1 MRIKYKIKRPEEIQ
15 TVLEKIKQK
24 IQANVARLT
33 RYQKLSHFYKD
44 KILFKDSPKQLYRN
58 ISKSQ
63 IKANKAA
70 SKEEIRSFWE
80 KVWSDSKTHNSQ
92 APWTEKLIK
101 KYEALKEQVWSE
113 ITLKDL
119 KYPLKNLINEN
130 RKR

>member
-44 KILFKDSPKQLYRN
+44 KILFKDNPKQLYRN

-63 IKANKAA
+63 VKANKAA

-101 KYEALKEQVWSE
+101 KYEALKEQEWSE

-119 KYPLKNLINEN
+119 KYPLKNLVNGN